1 MIYIS
6 KECLKK
12 SGLTQRNEVPNLI
25 AVNKRVLNGGTPGTG
40 FSLSAFLHIPSV
52 DIGGGPAFVPW
63 PLAEC
68 QGVVSLKEY

>member
-1 MIYIS
+1 M
-6 KECLKK
+6 
-12 SGLTQRNEVPNLI
+12 PNLI